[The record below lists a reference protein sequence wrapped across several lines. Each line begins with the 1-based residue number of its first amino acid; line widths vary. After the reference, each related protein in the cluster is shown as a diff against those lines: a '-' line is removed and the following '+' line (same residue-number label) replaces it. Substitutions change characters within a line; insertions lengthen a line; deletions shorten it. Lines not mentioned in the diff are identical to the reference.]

1 VYADEDADLQ
11 EYLGKPVEERALHVL
26 FSVMMNMRDLPEW
39 ACDRSPLQFSTL
51 TFPAYVACVEGYFTN
66 ARLVSEFF
74 WKMPK
79 GDITART
86 FVPDWTPPPA
96 IARRRERVWL
106 MSSKHIVHFGK
117 ARVPETTEDWQQEDL
132 SYGALMRI
140 TRDGFKAFE
149 LFVEAYEH
157 REGTCAEQTRE
168 MVSEIRPHT
177 RKELAALRAGNA
189 KLAPVVID
197 WW

>member
-1 VYADEDADLQ
+1 VDADEDADLQ
-11 EYLGKPVEERALHVL
+11 EYLGKPVEERALDVL
-26 FSVMMNMRDLPEW
+26 TSVMMNMRDLPEW

-51 TFPAYVACVEGYFTN
+51 TFPAYVACVESYFTN

-86 FVPDWTPPPA
+86 FVPDWAPPPA
-96 IARRRERVWL
+96 IARRMERVWL
-106 MSSKHIVHFGK
+106 MASKHIVHFAK
-117 ARVPETTEDWQQEDL
+117 ARVPETPEDWQQEDL

-140 TRDGFKAFE
+140 TRDGFKAFG
-149 LFVEAYEH
+149 LFVEAYMH
-157 REGTCAEQTRE
+157 RKGIYGEQVRE
-168 MVSEIRPHT
+168 MVSGIRPHT
-177 RKELAALRAGNA
+177 RKELAALRAGNT
-189 KLAPVVID
+189 KPAPVVID